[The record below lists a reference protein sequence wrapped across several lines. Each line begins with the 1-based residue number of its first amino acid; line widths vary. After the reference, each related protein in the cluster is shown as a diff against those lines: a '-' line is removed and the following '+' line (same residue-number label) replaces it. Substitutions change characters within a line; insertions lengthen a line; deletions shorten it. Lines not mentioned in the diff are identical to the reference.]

1 MAIKFNPILV
11 TLLMAVVTVLLHV
24 SDARDA
30 PKRALPGGWKP
41 ISDMKDPEV
50 VEAGKFAVDEHNKE
64 AKTVLEFQEVTKG
77 ESQVVRGIN
86 YRLTISA
93 TDGDSLHNYLAKV
106 WIKPGG
112 KSKSLTSFEE
122 LK

>member
-1 MAIKFNPILV
+1 MVVKFNPVLV
-11 TLLMAVVTVLLHV
+11 TLLVVVVTILLHV

-30 PKRALPGGWKP
+30 PKKALVGGWKP
-41 ISDMKDPEV
+41 ITDIKDPEV
-50 VEAGKFAVDEHNKE
+50 VETGKFAVDEHNKE

-77 ESQVVRGIN
+77 ESQVVQGIN

-93 TDGDSLHNYLAKV
+93 KDGNSLQNYLAEV
-106 WIKPGG
+106 WVKPGG
-112 KSKSLTSFEE
+112 KSKKLTSFEE